1 MFATHR
7 SRHISGDRVCSRSD
21 QAYSGITPLCL
32 LVALWVPLMPMA
44 SCTRSAADSAHAK
57 GSQASEFKIESIAF
71 KEGAEI
77 PKKFTCEGEDISPV
91 LHWSHPPRGT
101 QSFALI
107 AEDPDAPSG
116 TWIHWVVYDL
126 PARLRGLPD
135 NVPKLG
141 EIPGGG
147 VQGRNDF
154 GRIGYGGP
162 CPPAG
167 NAHHY
172 FFKLYAL
179 DKMLHL
185 QPGEGKNDVL
195 DAAKNHVL
203 GKAQFMGLFRR

>member
-7 SRHISGDRVCSRSD
+7 SQHISGNVVSSQFV
-21 QAYSGITPLCL
+21 QAHFGISPLCL
-32 LVALWVPLMPMA
+32 LVALWMLLIPTA
-44 SCTRSAADSAHAK
+44 SCTRSAAESAHAK
-57 GSQASEFKIESIAF
+57 DSQASEFKIESMAF

-77 PKKFTCEGEDISPV
+77 PKKFTCEGEDISPA

-126 PARLRGLPD
+126 PARLRRLPD
-135 NVPKLG
+135 NVPKRG

-147 VQGRNDF
+147 AQGRNDF

-162 CPPAG
+162 CPPVG

-185 QPGEGKNDVL
+185 QPGEGKNEVL
-195 DAAKNHVL
+195 DAAKSHVL
-203 GKAQFMGLFRR
+203 GTAQCMGLFRR